1 MNILFHLHA
10 YPNEVLAGA
19 ETMAHKIA
27 RYLVSEGHQ
36 VKVLSLTATKK
47 KNYLDGVEVLSWKQG
62 EDDRKE
68 WTWSDLVITHLG
80 NTYHCFNRA
89 RQFNK
94 KLVHLVHNSYGD
106 HILRCRVN
114 ANYIVYNSEYV
125 KRILKYEQPNCV
137 CIPPV
142 DYRDYQNVKNSG
154 DYITLINLNENKG
167 GQMLIE
173 LAKRL
178 PQYKFL
184 GVQGGY
190 YEQIQDNS
198 IKNIK
203 YIEPQSDIKK
213 VYEKSKIVLMPSQYE
228 SYGQVAIESISC
240 GIPVI
245 NSTAKGL
252 SEALNQEGIDINKID
267 LWVKEIELL
276 MTDKDVYK
284 KRSEQSKQR
293 AKELDPKQYLSNLNQ
308 FLKNVHNVKTWR
320 Q

>member
-293 AKELDPKQYLSNLNQ
+293 AKELDPKVYLSNLNK
-308 FLKNVHNVKTWR
+308 FLLNIHNIKQWK